1 MHYLTK
7 QNRLN
12 NTYFNAK
19 THNCN
24 GSASQKEEKMVFD
37 LEIFN
42 SNIKYLMEREGI
54 GSVTELAKKVR
65 LQQSTLHRLLTGEV
79 KDPKYTTLK
88 ALGDYF
94 HVSPIDLIEKDLQTA
109 IATPAMAD
117 ERHVLML
124 HTVPVLG
131 NTQLGHSGYWSEMQY
146 PVGSGDGFLRWPS
159 CDRDVY
165 ALKCVGD
172 SMMPRIKEGEFVI
185 VEPNQNFHPGDEV
198 LVVTRSGE
206 VMVKTF
212 LFKRDGYYH
221 LLPVNEDHAPI
232 RLPVE
237 EVTQMQYVAGI
248 AKSSLWHP

>member
-1 MHYLTK
+1 
-7 QNRLN
+7 
-12 NTYFNAK
+12 
-19 THNCN
+19 
-24 GSASQKEEKMVFD
+24 MVFD
-37 LEIFN
+37 LDIFN
-42 SNIKYLMEREGI
+42 SNIKHLMEKEGI

-88 ALGDYF
+88 ALANYF
-94 HVSPIDLIEKDLQTA
+94 QVSPMDLIEHDLQ
-109 IATPAMAD
+109 ATPVPAPETQGMAGD
-117 ERHVLML
+117 LHALML

-146 PVGSGDGFLRWPS
+146 PVGCGDGFLRWPS

-198 LVVTRSGE
+198 LVVTSSGE

>member
-1 MHYLTK
+1 MI
-7 QNRLN
+7 
-12 NTYFNAK
+12 
-19 THNCN
+19 
-24 GSASQKEEKMVFD
+24 FD
-37 LEIFN
+37 LDVFN
-42 SNIKYLMEREGI
+42 SNIKHLMEREGI
-54 GSVTELAKKVR
+54 GSVTELSKKVR

-88 ALGDYF
+88 SLADYF
-94 HVSPIDLIEKDLQTA
+94 HVSPIDLIERDLQASAAQHAPGVTG
-109 IATPAMAD
+109 
-117 ERHVLML
+117 ELHSLVL
-124 HTVPVLG
+124 HKVPVLG
-131 NTQLGHSGYWSEMQY
+131 NTQLGHSGYWSDMQY
-146 PVGSGDGFLRWPS
+146 PVGNGDGFLRWPS

-198 LVVTRSGE
+198 LVVTSSGE

-212 LFKRDGYYH
+212 LFKRDGFYH

-232 RLPVE
+232 RLSVE

>member
-1 MHYLTK
+1 
-7 QNRLN
+7 
-12 NTYFNAK
+12 
-19 THNCN
+19 
-24 GSASQKEEKMVFD
+24 MVFD

-42 SNIKYLMEREGI
+42 NNIKHLMDREGI
-54 GSVTELAKKVR
+54 GSVTELSKKVN

-88 ALGDYF
+88 YLADYF
-94 HVSPIDLIEKDLQTA
+94 HIAATDLIEKDLTA
-109 IATPAMAD
+109 QPEGAHSAVPDNLHAL
-117 ERHVLML
+117 VL

-131 NTQLGHSGYWSEMQY
+131 NTQLGHGGYWSDMQY
-146 PVGSGDGFLRWPS
+146 PVGNGDGFLRWPS
-159 CDRDVY
+159 SDREVY

-185 VEPNQNFHPGDEV
+185 VEPNQAFHPGDEV
-198 LVVTRSGE
+198 LVVTCNGE

-232 RLPVE
+232 RLAVQD
-237 EVTQMQYVAGI
+237 VAQMQYVAGI

>member
-1 MHYLTK
+1 
-7 QNRLN
+7 
-12 NTYFNAK
+12 
-19 THNCN
+19 
-24 GSASQKEEKMVFD
+24 MVFD
-37 LEIFN
+37 LDIFN
-42 SNIKYLMEREGI
+42 NNIKYLMEREGI
-54 GSVTELAKKVR
+54 SSVTELAKKVR

-88 ALGDYF
+88 SLATYF
-94 HVSPIDLIEKDLQTA
+94 QVSPIDLIEQDLQ
-109 IATPAMAD
+109 ATPTPDTQSIAGDLHA
-117 ERHVLML
+117 LML
-124 HTVPVLG
+124 HRVPVLG
-131 NTQLGHSGYWSEMQY
+131 NTQLGPSGYWSDMQY
-146 PVGSGDGFLRWPS
+146 PVGCGDGFLRWPS

-198 LVVTRSGE
+198 LVVTSSGE

>member
-1 MHYLTK
+1 MPL
-7 QNRLN
+7 LN
-12 NTYFNAK
+12 K
-19 THNCN
+19 
-24 GSASQKEEKMVFD
+24 KEGEMVFD
-37 LEIFN
+37 IEVFN
-42 SNIKYLMEREGI
+42 NNIKYLMEKEGI
-54 GSVTELAKKVR
+54 GSVTELSKKVN

-88 ALGDYF
+88 HLADYF
-94 HVSPIDLIEKDLQTA
+94 QVSPTDLIEQDLQSA
-109 IATPAMAD
+109 KHSNIAEVAGNL
-117 ERHVLML
+117 HSLVL
-124 HTVPVLG
+124 HKVPVLG
-131 NTQLGHSGYWSEMQY
+131 NTQLGHGGYWSDMQY
-146 PVGSGDGFLRWPS
+146 PVGNGDGFLRWPS

-198 LVVTRSGE
+198 LVVTSNGE

>member
-1 MHYLTK
+1 MI
-7 QNRLN
+7 
-12 NTYFNAK
+12 
-19 THNCN
+19 
-24 GSASQKEEKMVFD
+24 FD
-37 LEIFN
+37 LDVFN
-42 SNIKYLMEREGI
+42 SNIKHLMEREGI
-54 GSVTELAKKVR
+54 GSVTELSKKVR

-88 ALGDYF
+88 SLADYF
-94 HVSPIDLIEKDLQTA
+94 HVSPIDLIERDLQASAAQHAPGVTG
-109 IATPAMAD
+109 
-117 ERHVLML
+117 ELHSLVL
-124 HTVPVLG
+124 HKVPVLG
-131 NTQLGHSGYWSEMQY
+131 NTQLGHSGYWSDMQY
-146 PVGSGDGFLRWPS
+146 PVGNGDGFLRWPS

-198 LVVTRSGE
+198 LVVTSSGE

-212 LFKRDGYYH
+212 LFKRDGFYH

-232 RLPVE
+232 RLPFE